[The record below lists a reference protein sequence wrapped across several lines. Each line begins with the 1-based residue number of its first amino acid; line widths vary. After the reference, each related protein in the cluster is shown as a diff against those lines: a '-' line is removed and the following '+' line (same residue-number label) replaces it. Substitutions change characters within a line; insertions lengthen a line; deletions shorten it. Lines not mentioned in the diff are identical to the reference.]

1 MKRDVKKFY
10 IFKVNGKDTK
20 RIEDTVVREFPLTI
34 LLNNHEIMTLICTP
48 SNLDYLAAGFL
59 FSEGLIKKK
68 SQIKNI
74 IIDLENSSARV
85 ETWEDNQMEGGIA
98 PKRFITSSGG
108 KITSLLSDINVQ
120 KKREIESQIEISA
133 DEIFSLMD
141 KFVLSSQIFKNTG
154 GVHSAALCDK
164 RNLLLFSEDIG
175 RHNAIDK
182 VFGECILKGVQTDEL
197 IIITSGRVSSEILLK
212 VAKRNVPL
220 IISKSAPTDMGI
232 QLSQE
237 LGITLVGFVRGRRM
251 NVYTHG
257 WRVIKGEPF
266 PEEDNPPIEHLP
278 GD

>member
-1 MKRDVKKFY
+1 MKRDVKRFY

-20 RIEDTVVREFPLTI
+20 RVEDTVVREFPLTI
-34 LLNNHEIMTLICTP
+34 LLNNQEVMTLICTP
-48 SNLDYLAAGFL
+48 SNLDCLAIGFL
-59 FSEGLIKKK
+59 FSEGLIKEK

-74 IIDLENSSARV
+74 FVDLENSLARV
-85 ETWEDNQMEGGIA
+85 ETWEDKHMEEGSA
-98 PKRFITSSGG
+98 PKKFITSSGG
-108 KITSLLSDINVQ
+108 RITSLHSDISVQ
-120 KKREIESQIEISA
+120 KKRGIKSQIEISA

-164 RNLLLFSEDIG
+164 RDLLLFSEDIG

-182 VFGECILKGVQTDEL
+182 VFGECILKDVKTDER
-197 IIITSGRVSSEILLK
+197 IIMTSGRVSSEILLK

-220 IISKSAPTDMGI
+220 LISKSAPTDMGI
-232 QLSQE
+232 QLSQD

-257 WRVIKGEPF
+257 WRVMKGWS
-266 PEEDNPPIEHLP
+266 
-278 GD
+278 